1 MSTINV
7 DVTQGATD
15 ARTSRATVPV
25 TRFWRAVIR
34 DMSTTNVDMTAVLGH
49 VLRDNPD
56 DVTSPRCD
64 MSTDVTSIDVRR

>member
-25 TRFWRAVIR
+25 TRFWRAVMR
-34 DMSTTNVDMTAVLGH
+34 DMSTTNIDVTAVLGH
-49 VLRDNPD
+49 VLRRQS
-56 DVTSPRCD
+56 DVTPPRCD
-64 MSTDVTSIDVRR
+64 MSTDVMSIDARR